1 MGGRV
6 NSPHAEAF
14 VEIYQVIEHLLLQN
28 RLLHMRNMCHLR
40 LLFITKPREL
50 SLASTMTAEL
60 STMPVGV
67 GADVE
72 DVGLVECIWDRT
84 KE

>member
-1 MGGRV
+1 
-6 NSPHAEAF
+6 
-14 VEIYQVIEHLLLQN
+14 
-28 RLLHMRNMCHLR
+28 MCH